1 MGAPAD
7 SSSAAQPPTPVAVR
21 LPITLGQFLKVA
33 GLTATGGEAKYLI
46 LSGKVEVNGEV
57 EVRRGRHLAFGDSIA
72 APDSG
77 PVLVSPDALGG

>member
-21 LPITLGQFLKVA
+21 LPITLGQFLKLA
-33 GLTATGGEAKYLI
+33 GLAATGGEAKYLV

-72 APDSG
+72 TPDSDR
-77 PVLVSPDALGG
+77 VLVTPDASGG